1 MALGDDLKEYGKQ
14 KINAVV
20 SALKVKL
27 IIAGIIAIV
36 VFVVVLFCIALLTAL
51 AGDDDDNSGTSS
63 SDMADAS
70 GDQWEFFI
78 EHYLKSWE
86 GNEGYNSDK
95 TKYKIGLVKGNRT
108 VGYGIDLETSGAE
121 AKLKALG
128 YTSLNVGD
136 YVKVEDVDAI
146 MYEEAKKWYNSV
158 KNSMTSNGVTA
169 KEYQLY
175 AFTDFCYNC
184 GHVGD
189 FYGGQSVGTAYKNYY
204 KSDIDNWYGNYKKY
218 SKTEAIAAKLLE
230 YDKSIPYNQRRRAAD
245 GCLFQTGYYGYDI
258 KRTDISTDN
267 RGADAYYSMM
277 GSGKFNNSDG
287 TVNESTLESWGR
299 QMEKYFG
306 LPKATK
312 MISTSWQNYSVSGC
326 TPTSEAKSLETAGCN
341 KYQCTWWA
349 NVRANYYL
357 TQNGK
362 KKLPQRAYGNG
373 DTVATT
379 LKEYYNSGK
388 TPKANS
394 VFSMTGCGSGAGH
407 VAYVEAVDTVNG
419 YYYVSH
425 CGSGKSWHA
434 ITKVKIGKVPCGTLT
449 SAGYVYLDS
458 PK

>member
-36 VFVVVLFCIALLTAL
+36 VFVVVLFCIALLTVL

-169 KEYQLY
+169 KEYQIY

-189 FYGGQSVGTAYKNYY
+189 FYGSQSVGTAYKNYY
-204 KSDIDNWYGNYKKY
+204 NSDIDNWYGNYKKY
-218 SKTEAIAAKLLE
+218 SKTEALAAKLLE
-230 YDKSIPYNQRRRAAD
+230 YDKSVPYNQRRRAAD

-267 RGADAYYSMM
+267 RGADAYYQMSST
-277 GSGKFNNSDG
+277 GSGGAVQQYLKKIQDEGIKCNTHKISLAPGTTYNHYGYQCKGYAMCLFYKCFKITPGTTKGNNYELNSTSGMKLVGTVKVDSAKDAKELFSKAKPGDFVQMKRSHGGPHSAIVYSVDSDG
-287 TVNESTLESWGR
+287 TTW
-299 QMEKYFG
+299 MENN
-306 LPKATK
+306 TD
-312 MISTSWQNYSVSGC
+312 
-326 TPTSEAKSLETAGCN
+326 N
-341 KYQCTWWA
+341 KCGT
-349 NVRANYYL
+349 YL
-357 TQNGK
+357 TTHSWSNLADKNQYISVYTATDYSLK
-362 KKLPQRAYGNG
+362 K
-373 DTVATT
+373 
-379 LKEYYNSGK
+379 
-388 TPKANS
+388 
-394 VFSMTGCGSGAGH
+394 
-407 VAYVEAVDTVNG
+407 
-419 YYYVSH
+419 
-425 CGSGKSWHA
+425 
-434 ITKVKIGKVPCGTLT
+434 
-449 SAGYVYLDS
+449 
-458 PK
+458 

>member
-36 VFVVVLFCIALLTAL
+36 VFVVVLFCIALLTVL

-169 KEYQLY
+169 KEYQIY

-189 FYGGQSVGTAYKNYY
+189 FYGSQSVGTAYKNYY
-204 KSDIDNWYGNYKKY
+204 NSDIDNWYGNYKKY

-230 YDKSIPYNQRRRAAD
+230 YDKSVPYNQRRRAAD

-267 RGADAYYSMM
+267 RGADAYYQMSST
-277 GSGKFNNSDG
+277 GSGGAVQQYLKKIQDEGIKCNAHKVSLAPGTTYNHYGYQCKGYAMCLFYKCFKITPGTTKGNNYELNSTSGMKLVGTVKVDSANDAKKLFSKVKPGDFVQMRRSHGGPHSAIVYSVDSDG
-287 TVNESTLESWGR
+287 TTW
-299 QMEKYFG
+299 MENN
-306 LPKATK
+306 TD
-312 MISTSWQNYSVSGC
+312 
-326 TPTSEAKSLETAGCN
+326 N
-341 KYQCTWWA
+341 K
-349 NVRANYYL
+349 
-357 TQNGK
+357 
-362 KKLPQRAYGNG
+362 
-373 DTVATT
+373 
-379 LKEYYNSGK
+379 
-388 TPKANS
+388 
-394 VFSMTGCGSGAGH
+394 
-407 VAYVEAVDTVNG
+407 
-419 YYYVSH
+419 
-425 CGSGKSWHA
+425 
-434 ITKVKIGKVPCGTLT
+434 CGTYLIT
-449 SAGYVYLDS
+449 HSWSNLADKNQYISVYTATDYSL
-458 PK
+458 KK